1 MSMKQFVN
9 GGLQFCEHL
18 HLHHTIEEL
27 HIFPVLARKMP
38 AFRKELELL
47 TQHKQIHAGLDQFQA
62 YLEACA
68 SGERELR
75 MTELKA
81 LMDRFGTVLW
91 THLDDEVE
99 QLGAENMRKYWTP
112 AEMRS
117 MPILGRQDRR
127 AVNMNYDELVD
138 KVNRKIEREKV
149 IINAANAMRQS
160 SNPQVQQ
167 SLDSQVREA
176 RKGIS
181 YLEETK
187 RELEMRRAGQSS
199 ESSSSHGPLPPAHGG
214 IPPQH
219 RALRDAQQ
227 QGPSAPPSRGGSAY
241 SVQSSDYGDPGA
253 GGYIEDLSGGNG
265 IMPPRAPFGP
275 QAPGSG
281 IPRSRPNYSKL
292 DLIKYDTPYL
302 GPRIQLMLSQLEF
315 KLSVEKQYKDGV
327 EKMVRL
333 YQDEGDR
340 RSKADAEARRI
351 ESNQKIQLLKQSLK
365 RYEDL
370 HVDMESSNDDP
381 DDDSINSP
389 NMRKPLTGTLSMLIH
404 GVKDVDH
411 AAISRLSRGP
421 ETFVIMKVED
431 AFKIR
436 TKSTR
441 VDKWTDESHT
451 IDIEKANE
459 IELTVYD
466 KSGAHPTPI
475 GMLWIR
481 ISDIAEEMRRK
492 KIEADLNN
500 SQWVTAD
507 RMNTGGNP
515 GQPDSGFSSSTNLAQ
530 DRGARGGANRDSS
543 FNAPGQSSQN
553 PTAIDAWFALEPVGR
568 IHLSLSFTKQSKDRK
583 PFDVGLNR
591 KGAIRQRKEEV
602 HELYGHKFLL
612 QQFYNIMRCALC
624 GDFLK
629 YSAGMQCEDC
639 KYTCH
644 KKCYPKV
651 VTKCISKSNAETD
664 PDEEKLNHRIPHRF
678 EGFSNMGANWCCHCG
693 YMLPI
698 GRKNCRKCSECGLS
712 CHAQCTHLVPDFCGM
727 SMEVAN
733 QILTVARETR
743 DAQDRYRKPT
753 NLADRTLRTKPGGR
767 PAQPPQ
773 QPPNRVPPREDFSTP
788 PAQEQRRPPAHEDIY
803 SPPPAPQAAGGV
815 TALNAAKLASGV
827 SNQYGSKPGR
837 PDMSPRAGSSHAASA
852 AAAALSGEGKRTS
865 SGNAPPYSRT
875 STSIATDYS
884 TISGQRSSGGYP
896 SYEEAPQ
903 APSPQPSQPTY
914 NPKDY
919 AGYAGYPT
927 QQPPVPQQPAPRPT
941 HQEPERPPAGLPLV
955 KKQPESQSPTQQ
967 GTGRRI
973 GLEHFNFLAVLGKG
987 NFGKVMLAET
997 KATKKLYAIKVL
1009 KKEFIIENDEVESTK
1024 SEKRV
1029 FLVANKE
1036 RHPFLLNL
1044 HACFQTETRVY
1055 FVMEYISGGDLMLH
1069 IQRGQFGSKRAQ
1081 FYAAEVCLAL
1091 KYFHE
1096 NGVIYRD
1103 LKLDN
1108 ILLALDGHIKIADY
1122 GLCKEAMWY
1131 GSTTSTFCGTPEF
1144 MAPEIL
1150 LDKKYGRAVDWWAFG
1165 VLIYQMLLQQSPF
1178 RGEDEDEIYDAILA
1192 DEPLYP
1198 IHMPRDSVSI
1208 LQKLLMREPELRLGS
1223 GPTDAQE
1230 IMSHA
1235 FFRNI
1240 NWDEFREKKVPPPF
1254 MPQISNPTDTSNFDS
1269 EFTSVTPVLTP
1280 VQSVGANESINCWA
1294 SKWGGRSG

>member
-1 MSMKQFVN
+1 MN
-9 GGLQFCEHL
+9 
-18 HLHHTIEEL
+18 
-27 HIFPVLARKMP
+27 
-38 AFRKELELL
+38 
-47 TQHKQIHAGLDQFQA
+47 
-62 YLEACA
+62 
-68 SGERELR
+68 
-75 MTELKA
+75 
-81 LMDRFGTVLW
+81 
-91 THLDDEVE
+91 DDELINQV
-99 QLGAENMRKYWTP
+99 Y
-112 AEMRS
+112 
-117 MPILGRQDRR
+117 
-127 AVNMNYDELVD
+127 
-138 KVNRKIEREKV
+138 RKIEREKV
-149 IINAANAMRQS
+149 LINAANNMRQS

-167 SLDSQVREA
+167 SLDSQIRES
-176 RKGIS
+176 RKGID
-181 YLEETK
+181 YLEERM
-187 RELEMRRAGQSS
+187 RELQMRRMEAMGSGS
-199 ESSSSHGPLPPAHGG
+199 NGGPQPPAHGG
-214 IPPQH
+214 LSPQQRGARNAQRSGGPTPPP
-219 RALRDAQQ
+219 RD
-227 QGPSAPPSRGGSAY
+227 GGAGYGQDSG
-241 SVQSSDYGDPGA
+241 DYGNPGN
-253 GGYIEDLSGGNG
+253 GGYMNDLSGGHG
-265 IMPPRAPFGP
+265 MMPPRAPFGP
-275 QAPGSG
+275 PGPGSAM
-281 IPRSRPNYSKL
+281 PRTRPNYTKL

-340 RSKADAEARRI
+340 KSKADAEARRI
-351 ESNQKIQLLKQSLK
+351 ESNQKIQLLKQALK

-370 HVDMESSNDDP
+370 HVDMESTNDAP
-381 DDDSINSP
+381 DDDSLNSP
-389 NMRKPLTGTLSMLIH
+389 NMRKPLTGLLSMTVH
-404 GVKDVDH
+404 AVKDVDH
-411 AAISRLSRGP
+411 AAIGRFARSP
-421 ETFVIMKVED
+421 ETFVVLKVED
-431 AFKIR
+431 TVKAR

-441 VDKWTDESHT
+441 IDRWTDEVHQVD
-451 IDIEKANE
+451 IDKANE

-466 KSGAHPTPI
+466 KSGTHPTPI
-475 GMLWIR
+475 AMLWIR

-492 KIEADLNN
+492 KIEADLGGG
-500 SQWVTAD
+500 WATAD
-507 RMNTGGNP
+507 RMDNQGMQNRQDSTYSSSQQSQGRDQRDSRGSSGQASYNAAQPPSNP
-515 GQPDSGFSSSTNLAQ
+515 GDV
-530 DRGARGGANRDSS
+530 
-543 FNAPGQSSQN
+543 
-553 PTAIDAWFALEPVGR
+553 DAWFALEPVGR
-568 IHLSLSFTKQSKDRK
+568 IQLTLSFTKQLKDRR
-583 PFDVGLNR
+583 PFDIGLNR

-602 HELYGHKFLL
+602 HELYGHKFVL

-624 GDFLK
+624 GEFLK

-644 KKCYPKV
+644 KKCYSKV

-678 EGFSNMGANWCCHCG
+678 ENFSNMGANWCCHCG
-693 YMLPI
+693 YILPL
-698 GRKNCRKCSECGLS
+698 GRKNKKCSECALS
-712 CHAQCTHLVPDFCGM
+712 CHAQCAHLVPDFCGM

-733 QILTVARETR
+733 QILVLSRETKNLQGQR
-743 DAQDRYRKPT
+743 PSKPT
-753 NLADRTLRTKPGGR
+753 NLSERTLRPSSGR
-767 PAQPPQ
+767 PTPAPQPSYRPAPVAEQLSTPATDPRRSHGQEEQLYSQPPPAQQYGGGSGVAQNAAKNAAYSGEGLPQQRRPQ
-773 QPPNRVPPREDFSTP
+773 QPPRSASSQAAIDAASKVMGVNNKRLSSARSNTTTDFSSLAGTP
-788 PAQEQRRPPAHEDIY
+788 GASYPSMDDGLQQP
-803 SPPPAPQAAGGV
+803 PQA
-815 TALNAAKLASGV
+815 
-827 SNQYGSKPGR
+827 
-837 PDMSPRAGSSHAASA
+837 
-852 AAAALSGEGKRTS
+852 
-865 SGNAPPYSRT
+865 
-875 STSIATDYS
+875 
-884 TISGQRSSGGYP
+884 
-896 SYEEAPQ
+896 
-903 APSPQPSQPTY
+903 TY

-919 AGYAGYPT
+919 AGYGGYPSQAPPT
-927 QQPPVPQQPAPRPT
+927 SVAQPQQQQPSYQEPTRTLQQSQQVVKAQPASEAAPQQ
-941 HQEPERPPAGLPLV
+941 GM
-955 KKQPESQSPTQQ
+955 
-967 GTGRRI
+967 GRRI

-1029 FLVANKE
+1029 FLIANKE

-1108 ILLALDGHIKIADY
+1108 IMLTLDGHIKVADY
-1122 GLCKEAMWY
+1122 GLCKEEMWY
-1131 GSTTSTFCGTPEF
+1131 GSSTSTFCGTPEF

-1198 IHMPRDSVSI
+1198 IHMPRDSVSV

-1240 NWDEFREKKVPPPF
+1240 NWDDIRDKKVAPPF
-1254 MPQISNPTDTSNFDS
+1254 QPQIKNPTDTSNFDS

-1280 VQSVGANESINCWA
+1280 VQSVLTQAMQEEFRGFSYSADFI
-1294 SKWGGRSG
+1294 